1 MACHECTVNDSPKTG
16 VKAAPVINMAT
27 HEFCGILSVSDILD
41 ALLRVYYSRHSEG
54 MLHDLSNGLD
64 NFTVQSWHLQQSQK
78 SAGDCKSRRQSFRYA
93 LADASLFDAVRIMQ
107 DAKMLHLPILS
118 SDRTPLHI
126 LEHWR
131 VMRFLHR
138 HFTARDGSPADVM
151 NSPASDPRH
160 ATRLFTLTLSQLNLG
175 TYRNLVTIPPSTP
188 LLRCLQVLQ
197 RHDLFAVPVVNER
210 NQLVEV
216 YSRADAALLARGGCD
231 GNALQRTVM
240 EVLHDVR
247 SGMPFVGVTCARGDM
262 LGSVFERFERT
273 GVQRMYVIGRSGV
286 EGVVSLVTLLRYFLQ
301 GL

>member
-1 MACHECTVNDSPKTG
+1 M
-16 VKAAPVINMAT
+16 KAAPVIDMST

-41 ALLRVYYSRHSEG
+41 ALLRVYYSRPSEG
-54 MLHDLSNGLD
+54 VIHDLSDGLD
-64 NFTVQSWHLQQSQK
+64 NFTVQSWHMQQNQNGV
-78 SAGDCKSRRQSFRYA
+78 GDGIVRSQSFRYA
-93 LADASLFDAVRIMQ
+93 LADASLFDAVRIMR
-107 DAKMLHLPILS
+107 DTKILHLPILL

-126 LEHWR
+126 LEHSR
-131 VMRFLHR
+131 VLRFLHR
-138 HFTARDGSPADVM
+138 HFTARDGSTANVM
-151 NSPASDPRH
+151 DSSASDPRH

-197 RHDLFAVPVVNER
+197 QHDLFAVPVVNER
-210 NQLVEV
+210 NQLTEV

-231 GNALQRTVM
+231 GNMLQRTVM

-247 SGMPFVGVTCARGDM
+247 GGIPFVGVTCARGDM

-301 GL
+301 GF